1 MMNGVGGNS
10 LLADC
15 VTEPGR
21 PPVLRLDQAELGE
34 VCEWLSANRDPL
46 RGVLD
51 VHGALVLPGL
61 PVRSPD
67 DFAAVRDAFFV
78 SRATYREKATPRS
91 NFGNDVYSSTD
102 FPARQT
108 IRPHNENSYTLSFP
122 GLLMFGCLTA
132 PADGGATPVTDVRR
146 VLQQLPESLVSE
158 FRQRGW
164 ALVRN
169 YTEVIGLPWATAFG
183 TENKA
188 EVAQYCAGNLV
199 GLDWLADGSLRTV
212 QRRSAIITNPRI
224 GEEIWFNHL
233 VFWSEWSLAAE
244 VRTMMVEEFGSDGL
258 PFNTTF
264 GDGEPVSQADI
275 AAIDDAYTQATVR
288 RSWQPGDLMI
298 VDNLIAAH
306 GREPFAGDRR
316 VVVAMGEA
324 VELTD
329 CRPTVQPLPGFAGR

>member
-1 MMNGVGGNS
+1 MTNGAAANS

-15 VTEPGR
+15 VTEPGS
-21 PPVLRLDQAELGE
+21 PAVLRLNQDELGDL
-34 VCEWLSANRDPL
+34 CEWLGANREAL

-61 PVRSPD
+61 PVKSPD

-78 SRATYREKATPRS
+78 SRASYREKATPRS

-108 IRPHNENSYTLSFP
+108 IRPHNENSYTLNFP

-132 PADGGATPVTDVRR
+132 PTEGGATPVTDVRR
-146 VLQQLPESLVSE
+146 VLRELPESLVSE
-158 FRQRGW
+158 FRERGW

-169 YTEVIGLPWATAFG
+169 YTDEIGLPWNTAFG
-183 TENKA
+183 TDDKA
-188 EVAQYCAGNLV
+188 EVAEYCAGNLV
-199 GLDWLADGSLRTV
+199 GLEWLPDESLRTV
-212 QRRSAIITNPRI
+212 QRRSAIITNPRL

-233 VFWSEWSLAAE
+233 VFWSEWSLAPE
-244 VRTMMVEEFGSDGL
+244 VREMMVEEFGSGGL

-264 GDGEPVSQADI
+264 GDGEPVSQADVSI
-275 AAIDDAYTQATVR
+275 IDDAYTEATVR
-288 RSWQPGDLMI
+288 RTWEPGDLMI
-298 VDNLIAAH
+298 VDNLISAH
-306 GREPFAGDRR
+306 GREPFAGDRK

-324 VELTD
+324 VELEQ
-329 CRPTVQPLPGFAGR
+329 CRPTVQPLAGFAGR

>member
-1 MMNGVGGNS
+1 M

-15 VTEPGR
+15 VVEPGS
-21 PPVLRLDQAELGE
+21 PPVLRPEQADVGGA
-34 VCEWLSANRDPL
+34 CEWLSAHRDDV
-46 RGVLD
+46 RAVLD
-51 VHGALVLPGL
+51 VHGALVLAGL
-61 PVRSPD
+61 PVRSPE
-67 DFAAVRDAFFV
+67 DFAAARDAFFV

-91 NFGNDVYSSTD
+91 SFGNDVYSSTD

-108 IRPHNENSYTLSFP
+108 IRAHNENSYTLSFP

-132 PADGGATPVTDVRR
+132 PDDGGATPVTDVRR
-146 VLQQLPESLVSE
+146 VLRQLPESLVSE

-169 YTEVIGLPWATAFG
+169 YTEEVGLPWETAFG
-183 TENKA
+183 TEDKA
-188 EVAQYCAGNLV
+188 EVAEYCAANLV
-199 GLDWLADGSLRTV
+199 GLEWLADGSLRTV
-212 QRRSAIITNPRI
+212 QRRSAIIKNTRV

-244 VRTMMVEEFGSDGL
+244 VREMMVDEFGSDGL
-258 PFNTTF
+258 PFNTRF

-275 AAIDDAYTQATVR
+275 ALIDDAYREATVR

-298 VDNLIAAH
+298 VDNLLAAH
-306 GREPFAGDRR
+306 GREPFTGERK

-324 VELTD
+324 VDLAD
-329 CRPTVQPLPGFAGR
+329 CQPTVQPLPGFAGR